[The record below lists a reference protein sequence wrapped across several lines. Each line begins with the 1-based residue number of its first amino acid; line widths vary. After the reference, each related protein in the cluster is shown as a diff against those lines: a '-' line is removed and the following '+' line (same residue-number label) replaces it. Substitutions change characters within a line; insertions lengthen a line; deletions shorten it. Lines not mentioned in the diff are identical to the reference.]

1 MRIIGFV
8 GFLGFA
14 LHAVG
19 STGPGTFYVPPE
31 GLANATENRGPST
44 GEVHKTV
51 AFLGGSITEMDGFR
65 PRVMR
70 QLRAKYPRIAFT
82 EIAAGLS
89 STCSD
94 AGAFRLDEDVLSK
107 GVPDL
112 FVVEAAVNDDQDGHF
127 SFDHCVRGME
137 GCVRRVLMKNP
148 SCAVVV
154 GLMVNF
160 EQYQQ
165 LTNGVT
171 PLQYA
176 AHAQVA
182 RHYGAA
188 LADVGSALARS
199 GKMTWEEYKDCHPS
213 PEGCDLG
220 ADVVMSAIETVF
232 DPCAR
237 PSVRTLPSP
246 IDELSYY
253 NGRCVSFDRVK
264 LGAGWQVSRP
274 SWEKIEGQKRSY
286 FTCEDALWTE
296 LAGAECEFSF
306 SGTAVAAFLTAG
318 PDAGNLEVSV
328 DGAPFK
334 VLNLRA
340 EFGELHYPY
349 VQFIADG
356 LKPGSHA
363 VRLRSTVAHRDA
375 GVGTAIRIHRLYMN
389 GDGNELGNF

>member
-1 MRIIGFV
+1 MRRIGFV

-14 LHAVG
+14 LSAVG

-31 GLANATENRGPST
+31 GSANVTENCGPVT
-44 GEVHKTV
+44 GSVKKTV

-70 QLRAKYPRIAFT
+70 QLRAKYPQVAFT

-127 SFDHCVRGME
+127 TFGHSVRGME

-160 EQYQQ
+160 GQYQQ

-171 PLQYA
+171 PLHYA
-176 AHAQVA
+176 AHAHVA

-188 LADVGSALARS
+188 LADVGSALAKS
-199 GKMTWEEYKDCHPS
+199 GKMTWEEYRDCHPS
-213 PEGCDLG
+213 PTGCDFG
-220 ADVVMSAIETVF
+220 ANVVMAAIESVF
-232 DPCAR
+232 DPRAK
-237 PSVRTLPSP
+237 PSVRTLPPP
-246 IDELSYY
+246 IDELSYC
-253 NGRCVSFDRVK
+253 NGRSVSFEKVK
-264 LGAGWQVSRP
+264 LGPGWQVSRP
-274 SWEKIEGQKRSY
+274 TWGKIKGHKRSY
-286 FTCEDALWTE
+286 FTRGDALWTE
-296 LAGAECEFSF
+296 VAGAECEFSF
-306 SGTAVAAFLTAG
+306 SGTSVAAFLTAG

-349 VQFIADG
+349 VQFIAEE
-356 LKPGSHA
+356 LKPGQH
-363 VRLRSTVAHRDA
+363 VVKLRSVAAHRKA
-375 GVGTAIRIHRLYMN
+375 GEGTAIRINRLYVN
-389 GDGNELGNF
+389 Q